1 MASKTVTTFL
11 NQRVELNPYKMSNKK
26 RLELRQTEKDLL
38 NISAGDLI
46 PMLEKKTK
54 LLHVKQTAFQHYCKK
69 TKEFFHVQVTV
80 TRNPSDFL
88 GDFTTEEMSEY
99 Q

>member
-1 MASKTVTTFL
+1 
-11 NQRVELNPYKMSNKK
+11 MSNKK

-38 NISAGDLI
+38 NFSAGDLI
-46 PMLEKKTK
+46 PMLEEKTK
-54 LLHVKQTAFQHYCKK
+54 LHHVKQTAFQHYCEK

-88 GDFTTEEMSEY
+88 EDFTTEEMSGY
-99 Q
+99 GQ